1 MKKVN
6 AQKLLQGLD
15 VYSSLYLLCNSV
27 VAIALDIIDQ
37 KERMVSNFPNFLLE
51 TFDQWFSTVVS
62 GHICV
67 TQIFSGVLP
76 NSSKPYFKLLL
87 CYLAQFKVWIFSL
100 CRQIFILKMF
110 VTIGTGVIFWTFTF
124 TYIKLPHYRPIFL
137 FSFSLKFEELLV
149 NMKYLQVQSN
159 LNSVKIRN
167 LSL

>member
-87 CYLAQFKVWIFSL
+87 CYLA
-100 CRQIFILKMF
+100 
-110 VTIGTGVIFWTFTF
+110 
-124 TYIKLPHYRPIFL
+124 
-137 FSFSLKFEELLV
+137 
-149 NMKYLQVQSN
+149 
-159 LNSVKIRN
+159 
-167 LSL
+167 